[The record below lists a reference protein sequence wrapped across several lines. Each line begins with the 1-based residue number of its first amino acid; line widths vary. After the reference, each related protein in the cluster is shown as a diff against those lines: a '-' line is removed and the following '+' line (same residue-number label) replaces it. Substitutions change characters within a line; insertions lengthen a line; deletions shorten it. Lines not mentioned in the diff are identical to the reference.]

1 MKKNSLLTPAYNCMD
16 DIREFI
22 MMSKKSGHSN
32 SRILDDIEKFDIP
45 QDRMND
51 LFCILDECGVKID
64 EEDDSNTSKKMKD
77 ITEDNYEAI
86 NSLQLY
92 LKEIGSIP
100 LLTHE
105 EEISLAKR
113 IENGDSYAKEQMVN
127 HNLKL
132 VVSIARKYH
141 TTTMTLDDL
150 IQEGSI
156 GLMKAVEKFDYTKG
170 FKFSTYATWW
180 IRQAVTR
187 AISDQARTIRLP
199 VHMMETIN
207 KMSKVKCKLANELN
221 REPEINEIAK
231 AMDMTPKRVK
241 EIMDY
246 GLDPVSLETPIGE
259 EGESSLSDFVE
270 DEKFVSAQEQLEQ
283 NELSERIIEM
293 LESLPSRE
301 CDVIKRRFGIGYNQ
315 VFTLEEIG
323 NMYGITRERIR
334 QIEARAIKRLQ
345 EDKNKAYLHGYVDE
359 YDIKNPAE

>member
-1 MKKNSLLTPAYNCMD
+1 MKTNSLLPPTDNCMD
-16 DIREFI
+16 NIREFI
-22 MMSKKSGHSN
+22 IISKKSGHSN

-45 QDRMND
+45 QERMND
-51 LFCILDECGVKID
+51 LFCLLDECGVKMDD
-64 EEDDSNTSKKMKD
+64 EEETASSKKTKETSD
-77 ITEDNYEAI
+77 DYESI

-105 EEISLAKR
+105 EEINLAKR
-113 IENGDSYAKEQMVN
+113 IENGDSYAKEQMVS

-141 TTTMTLDDL
+141 TSTMTLDDL

-207 KMSKVKCKLANELN
+207 KMSKVRAKLSNQLG
-221 REPEINEIAK
+221 REPEITEIAK
-231 AMDMTPKRVK
+231 AMDLTPKRVK
-241 EIMDY
+241 EILDY

-259 EGESSLSDFVE
+259 DGESNLSDFVE
-270 DEKFVSAQEQLEQ
+270 DDKFVSAQEVLEQ
-283 NELSERIIEM
+283 NELTERIIEM
-293 LESLPSRE
+293 LESLPTRE
-301 CDVIKRRFGIGYNQ
+301 CNVLKKRFGIDCDRVY
-315 VFTLEEIG
+315 TLEEIG
-323 NMYGITRERIR
+323 NEYHITRERIR

-345 EDKNKAYLHGYVDE
+345 EDKNKSFLHGYVDE
-359 YDIKNPAE
+359 YDIKSPY